1 MRQRL
6 RLIPRAI
13 VTGND
18 NGGCTRHE
26 DPGPSHLLREERA
39 TSPPVPHAVWLS
51 PPQRFAPVVPRVAHG
66 TPMQDRGSAPTPH
79 AERREYT
86 ACSFIYPCPAP
97 AGPRKTAPAPRQRLT
112 QAGCRVSP
120 SAAGLPWC
128 RSRLRRNRL
137 SPPSSTGLVH
147 HSLLT
152 NIALPSAV
160 SQARLATLVRR
171 RCIPTGSFRHIPQ
184 AGKRHAEGV
193 THRCGLQPH
202 SSGKASQDRSASP

>member
-112 QAGCRVSP
+112 QACAPGHPDKSGFHGVVHPASQ
-120 SAAGLPWC
+120 AGKLDFF
-128 RSRLRRNRL
+128 L
-137 SPPSSTGLVH
+137 SSTG
-147 HSLLT
+147 S
-152 NIALPSAV
+152 
-160 SQARLATLVRR
+160 
-171 RCIPTGSFRHIPQ
+171 PQ
-184 AGKRHAEGV
+184 A
-193 THRCGLQPH
+193 L
-202 SSGKASQDRSASP
+202 SSSSKYGPPARSRVVSALADLD